1 MDEIKASEFVSILE
15 MLIRK
20 YGNLAI
26 KVNGLTPDIT
36 IDQSE
41 NRSINIVEKGA
52 YYDSAITTDILGGRH
67 N

>member
-1 MDEIKASEFVSILE
+1 MDEIRASEFISILE
-15 MLIRK
+15 LLVRK
-20 YGNLAI
+20 YGNLVVT
-26 KVNGLTPDIT
+26 VNGLTPDIT

-52 YYDSAITTDILGGRH
+52 GYDSAITTDILGGRH

>member
-20 YGNLAI
+20 YGNLAVT
-26 KVNGLTPDIT
+26 VNGLAPDIT

-52 YYDSAITTDILGGRH
+52 GYDSAITVDIFGGRH
-67 N
+67 S

>member
-26 KVNGLTPDIT
+26 KVNGLTPDIA
-36 IDQSE
+36 IDQAE

-52 YYDSAITTDILGGRH
+52 GYDSAITTDILGGRH

>member
-1 MDEIKASEFVSILE
+1 MDEIRASELVSMLE
-15 MLIRK
+15 LLIRK
-20 YGNLAI
+20 YGNLAVT
-26 KVNGLTPDIT
+26 VNGLTPDIT

-52 YYDSAITTDILGGRH
+52 GYDSAIATDILGGRH

>member
-1 MDEIKASEFVSILE
+1 MDEIRASEFISILE

-20 YGNLAI
+20 YGNLLI
-26 KVNGLTPDIT
+26 RVNGLTPDIA

-52 YYDSAITTDILGGRH
+52 GYDSAITTDILGGRH

>member
-1 MDEIKASEFVSILE
+1 MDEIRASEFVSILE

-20 YGNLAI
+20 YGNLSI
-26 KVNGLTPDIT
+26 RVNGLTPDIA
-36 IDQSE
+36 IDQAE

-52 YYDSAITTDILGGRH
+52 GYDPAITTDILDGRH

>member
-52 YYDSAITTDILGGRH
+52 GYDSAITTDILGGRH

>member
-20 YGNLAI
+20 YGNLAVT
-26 KVNGLTPDIT
+26 VNGLTPDIA

-52 YYDSAITTDILGGRH
+52 GYDSAITTDILGGRH
-67 N
+67 P

>member
-1 MDEIKASEFVSILE
+1 MDEIRASEFVSILE

-20 YGNLAI
+20 YGNLSI
-26 KVNGLTPDIT
+26 GVNGLTPDIA

-52 YYDSAITTDILGGRH
+52 GYDSAIATDILGGRH

>member
-1 MDEIKASEFVSILE
+1 MDEIRASEFISILE
-15 MLIRK
+15 LLVQK
-20 YGNLAI
+20 YGNLSI

-41 NRSINIVEKGA
+41 NCSINIVEKGA
-52 YYDSAITTDILGGRH
+52 GYDSAITTDILGGRH

>member
-1 MDEIKASEFVSILE
+1 MDEIRASEFVSILE

-20 YGNLAI
+20 YGNLAVT
-26 KVNGLTPDIT
+26 VNGLTPDIT

-52 YYDSAITTDILGGRH
+52 GYDSAITTDILGGRH

>member
-41 NRSINIVEKGA
+41 NRSINIVEEGA
-52 YYDSAITTDILGGRH
+52 GYDSAVAVDIFGGRH

>member
-15 MLIRK
+15 LLVRK

-26 KVNGLTPDIT
+26 KVNGLTPDIA
-36 IDQSE
+36 IDQAE

-52 YYDSAITTDILGGRH
+52 GYDSAITTDILGNH
-67 N
+67 HI

>member
-1 MDEIKASEFVSILE
+1 MDEIRASEFISILE

-20 YGNLAI
+20 YGNLLI
-26 KVNGLTPDIT
+26 RVNGLIPDIA

-52 YYDSAITTDILGGRH
+52 GYDSAITTDILGGRH

>member
-20 YGNLAI
+20 YGNLEI

-41 NRSINIVEKGA
+41 NRSINIVEEGA
-52 YYDSAITTDILGGRH
+52 GYDSAITTDILGGRH

>member
-1 MDEIKASEFVSILE
+1 MDEIRASEFISILE
-15 MLIRK
+15 LLVQK

-41 NRSINIVEKGA
+41 NRSINIVEEGA
-52 YYDSAITTDILGGRH
+52 GYDSAITTDILGGRH
-67 N
+67 P

>member
-20 YGNLAI
+20 YGNLAVT
-26 KVNGLTPDIT
+26 VNGLIPDIT
-36 IDQSE
+36 IDQMGDQ
-41 NRSINIVEKGA
+41 SINIVEKGA
-52 YYDSAITTDILGGRH
+52 GYDSAITTDILGGRH

>member
-1 MDEIKASEFVSILE
+1 MDEIRASEFVSILE

-20 YGNLAI
+20 YGNLSI
-26 KVNGLTPDIT
+26 RVNGLTPDIA
-36 IDQSE
+36 IDQAE

-52 YYDSAITTDILGGRH
+52 GYESAITTDIFGGRH